1 MICDL
6 GDMSAFLCFLSRWWG
21 WENWLSRLR
30 TASSALSARHPSSL
44 RLSSHW
50 RRTIMLASC
59 KQLKISLK
67 GKGDVPLNERKNLTL
82 RQLCCHSCCIVL
94 SQQRP
99 GQRQGAS
106 WHIPPKYY
114 FVPYQG
120 GKNLAVMLNQNIP
133 LRRGAVR
140 KECKLELQQ
149 QHAQV
154 KDLEWLPSRC
164 LMLNTLKKRVYGWNS
179 YFMRNS
185 ETEKEI
191 RQVSTLLRR
200 NWELS

>member
-6 GDMSAFLCFLSRWWG
+6 GDMTAFLCFLSRWWG

-50 RRTIMLASC
+50 RRTITLASC

-67 GKGDVPLNERKNLTL
+67 GKGDVPLNKRKNLAL
-82 RQLCCHSCCIVL
+82 RQLGCHSCCIVL

-106 WHIPPKYY
+106 WHIPPKCY
-114 FVPYQG
+114 FVLYQG
-120 GKNLAVMLNQNIP
+120 GKNLTVMLNQNIP
-133 LRRGAVR
+133 LRRGAV
-140 KECKLELQQ
+140 KKGCKLRVTTTARTSERLRMIAKQMSD
-149 QHAQV
+149 V
-154 KDLEWLPSRC
+154 KH
-164 LMLNTLKKRVYGWNS
+164 TLKKGLWVK
-179 YFMRNS
+179 FLPH
-185 ETEKEI
+185 EKVWDWE
-191 RQVSTLLRR
+191 R
-200 NWELS
+200 NWARKYTP